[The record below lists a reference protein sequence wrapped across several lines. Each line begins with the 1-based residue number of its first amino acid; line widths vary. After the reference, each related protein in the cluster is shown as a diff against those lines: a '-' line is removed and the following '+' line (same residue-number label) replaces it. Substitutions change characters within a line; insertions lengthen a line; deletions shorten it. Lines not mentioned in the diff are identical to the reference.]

1 MRSSFDMALAT
12 TAQIKT
18 APSPARE
25 GDDRP
30 AGHWVDPLV
39 DAIFVVGSLSGL
51 LLMWK
56 LGEAATIPY
65 HMIFVLF
72 AAVYG
77 YRVWPLNVTILAL
90 LYLIVGTG
98 GILVTQW
105 LQGLIDVNEAS
116 EAVLMPTILI
126 AMVWHARRRATLLS
140 QVQRLHL
147 AERDSRL
154 REHEYARDTAH
165 ALRTPLTI
173 ARGHVELMVEQSDD
187 PTSSADAEIVLGE
200 LDRLAQ
206 MAADL
211 LTITKLEQSRT
222 LVLTRCDLSALVHDV
237 FSRWSTTL
245 VRDWRLDCE
254 PQLVGL
260 ADTEVVR
267 RCLDALLE
275 NAIRATDRD
284 DPVRLHCGT
293 DARGDVVVIGVADGG
308 SGIDMDALEHVF
320 RRFWR
325 GGAYTSG
332 TGLGLPYVKAA
343 ANAHGGDAYA
353 SRADEGGADVVF
365 TVPVAAPTANGRARS
380 VTVW

>member
-1 MRSSFDMALAT
+1 MALAT
-12 TAQIKT
+12 PARIAT

-25 GDDRP
+25 GDGQP
-30 AGHWVDPLV
+30 SGHWVDPLI

-51 LLMWK
+51 LLMWR

-65 HMIFVLF
+65 HLIFVLF

-77 YRVWPLNVTILAL
+77 YRVWPLKVTILAL
-90 LYLIVGTG
+90 VYLLLGTG
-98 GILVTQW
+98 GILITQW

-116 EAVLMPTILI
+116 EAVLMPTILV
-126 AMVWHARRRATLLS
+126 AMVWHARRRASLLA
-140 QVQRLHL
+140 QVQRLHV

-173 ARGHVELMVEQSDD
+173 ARGHVELMVEESDD
-187 PTSSADAEIVLGE
+187 PTYSADAEIVLGE

-222 LVLTRCDLSALVHDV
+222 LVLTRCDLSALVQDV

-245 VRDWRLDCE
+245 VRDWRLDCD

-260 ADTEVVR
+260 ADSEVIR

-275 NAIRATDRD
+275 NAIRATDRENT
-284 DPVRLHCGT
+284 VRLHCNK
-293 DARGDVVVIGVADGG
+293 DPRADVVVIGVADGG
-308 SGIDMDALEHVF
+308 SGIHTDALAHVF

-325 GGAYTSG
+325 GGAYAPG

-353 SRADEGGADVVF
+353 TRADEGGADVVF
-365 TVPVAAPTANGRARS
+365 TVPLAATASNGRARS
-380 VTVW
+380 VTAW